1 MASQLPWSH
10 LTDGSP
16 FSWSMRGKS
25 NACVRVRFSAYRLRL
40 LHHDLNAN
48 FGLLVLVNQAHQ
60 LLSVLRPHQHHWTRK
75 GVCFPQL
82 CERDAQKT
90 NNECVVFFSPFA
102 VFWFLQFAI
111 FWYISIYIL
120 ECFLRMWHSHLGGSI
135 GIITDIK
142 YHSLSSLI
150 QCHASLKEET
160 RERQELKTKHT
171 APNWDISR
179 KFFY

>member
-1 MASQLPWSH
+1 
-10 LTDGSP
+10 
-16 FSWSMRGKS
+16 
-25 NACVRVRFSAYRLRL
+25 
-40 LHHDLNAN
+40 
-48 FGLLVLVNQAHQ
+48 
-60 LLSVLRPHQHHWTRK
+60 
-75 GVCFPQL
+75 
-82 CERDAQKT
+82 
-90 NNECVVFFSPFA
+90 
-102 VFWFLQFAI
+102 
-111 FWYISIYIL
+111 
-120 ECFLRMWHSHLGGSI
+120 MWHSHLGGSI